1 MPGFLGSQHAFQRGI
16 VKPIKDGDTQTLD
29 YLRTRVRPFILR
41 RTKADVAKD
50 LPPKSPWCR
59 RSDFAFFDSVPDVDK
74 VYARVAAA
82 VASGQ
87 SFAYISHQWT
97 KDRAKFLEQCRAFAA
112 RLKAGGIRMTTY
124 SED

>member
-1 MPGFLGSQHAFQRGI
+1 MDWRRLKAVYGDAFGYA
-16 VKPIKDGDTQTLD
+16 VADSTL
-29 YLRTRVRPFILR
+29 
-41 RTKADVAKD
+41 AKD

-59 RSDFAFFDSVPDVDK
+59 RSDFEFFDRVPDVDK
-74 VYARVAAA
+74 VYDRVAAA

-112 RLKAGGIRMTTY
+112 RLKADGIRMTTY